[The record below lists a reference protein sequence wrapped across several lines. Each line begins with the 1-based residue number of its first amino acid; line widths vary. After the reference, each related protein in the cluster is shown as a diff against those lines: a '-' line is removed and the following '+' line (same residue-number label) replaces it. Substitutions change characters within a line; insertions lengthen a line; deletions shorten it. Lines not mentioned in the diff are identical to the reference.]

1 MNVYRGVH
9 ELIGH
14 TPIVEIT
21 RFSLPEGVRLFAKL
35 EFYNPGG
42 SVKDRLG
49 RELIEDALE
58 KGLLQRAEQLLNRQL
73 EILVLD
79 WHSQRYDMIY
89 VIVCVPEKFSIEKQ
103 ELMKALGATVVHT
116 PTEQGMT
123 GAIAKAKE
131 LVNEIPNSYSPSQFA
146 NEANPRAYFKTL
158 GPELWDALNGEINIF
173 VAGAGTG
180 GTFMG
185 TASYLKEKM

>member
-58 KGLLQRAEQLLNRQL
+58 KGL
-73 EILVLD
+73 V
-79 WHSQRYDMIY
+79 
-89 VIVCVPEKFSIEKQ
+89 
-103 ELMKALGATVVHT
+103 
-116 PTEQGMT
+116 TE
-123 GAIAKAKE
+123 
-131 LVNEIPNSYSPSQFA
+131 
-146 NEANPRAYFKTL
+146 
-158 GPELWDALNGEINIF
+158 
-173 VAGAGTG
+173 G
-180 GTFMG
+180 GTIIEP
-185 TASYLKEKM
+185 TAGNTGIGLALAALRHDLRYRLCTREI

>member
-49 RELIEDALE
+49 RELIEDAL
-58 KGLLQRAEQLLNRQL
+58 
-73 EILVLD
+73 
-79 WHSQRYDMIY
+79 
-89 VIVCVPEKFSIEKQ
+89 
-103 ELMKALGATVVHT
+103 
-116 PTEQGMT
+116 
-123 GAIAKAKE
+123 
-131 LVNEIPNSYSPSQFA
+131 
-146 NEANPRAYFKTL
+146 
-158 GPELWDALNGEINIF
+158 
-173 VAGAGTG
+173 
-180 GTFMG
+180 
-185 TASYLKEKM
+185 

>member
-1 MNVYRGVH
+1 
-9 ELIGH
+9 
-14 TPIVEIT
+14 
-21 RFSLPEGVRLFAKL
+21 
-35 EFYNPGG
+35 
-42 SVKDRLG
+42 
-49 RELIEDALE
+49 
-58 KGLLQRAEQLLNRQL
+58 
-73 EILVLD
+73 
-79 WHSQRYDMIY
+79 
-89 VIVCVPEKFSIEKQ
+89 
-103 ELMKALGATVVHT
+103 MKALGATVVHT

-158 GPELWDALNGEINIF
+158 GPELWSALNGEINIF

-185 TASYLKEKM
+185 TASYLKEKYRYKTVIVEPEGSILNGGKAGSHETEGLALNSSRHFENILF

>member
-1 MNVYRGVH
+1 
-9 ELIGH
+9 
-14 TPIVEIT
+14 
-21 RFSLPEGVRLFAKL
+21 
-35 EFYNPGG
+35 
-42 SVKDRLG
+42 
-49 RELIEDALE
+49 
-58 KGLLQRAEQLLNRQL
+58 
-73 EILVLD
+73 
-79 WHSQRYDMIY
+79 MIY
-89 VIVCVPEKFSIEKQ
+89 VLLFVYQRNLVLKTRINESTR
-103 ELMKALGATVVHT
+103 ATVVHT

-185 TASYLKEKM
+185 TASYLKEKI

>member
-35 EFYNPGG
+35 EFYNPCG

-58 KGLLQRAEQLLNRQL
+58 KGLLQRAEQLLNRLL

-79 WHSQRYDMIY
+79 WHLQRYNMIY
-89 VIVCVPEKFSIEKQ
+89 
-103 ELMKALGATVVHT
+103 ALLFVY
-116 PTEQGMT
+116 QRN
-123 GAIAKAKE
+123 
-131 LVNEIPNSYSPSQFA
+131 LV
-146 NEANPRAYFKTL
+146 
-158 GPELWDALNGEINIF
+158 
-173 VAGAGTG
+173 
-180 GTFMG
+180 
-185 TASYLKEKM
+185 LKNKN